1 MEAKII
7 VNGCEIVARHGQKL
21 SDVLISNGFSHPRPC
36 GGRGVCGKCKV
47 IVDGKPELACKYV
60 IMSDITVEI
69 SDEGDILSESGA
81 VTASDG
87 NGTDLVFDIGTTS
100 LAMALI
106 DRNTKS
112 ILKVITSSNPQ
123 RRFGADVISRIEYCQ
138 RNGVSELTRLIREEA
153 CRIILELCQDNLDT
167 LYVAGNTT
175 MLHIFAGVDPTSMGV
190 APYTPSFLVERLES
204 AENFGISGVKN
215 VRLLPSISSFVGAD
229 LVAGIHYVGFPE
241 DKYRL
246 LIDLG
251 TNAEI
256 ILFSKDK
263 VIATAAAAG
272 PCFEGANISCGM
284 SATSGAI
291 YAFDGNIV
299 KTIENMP
306 PRGICGTGLVDIIAA
321 ILRRGIIDETGY
333 IEDEEFEIADGVTL
347 TQTDIRQYQLAKSA
361 IYSAILTVI
370 KRNNLDFS
378 DIDKLYISGGFS
390 SKIDIDNAVFTGLIP
405 KELKD
410 VCVSVGNSSLL
421 GTVKAAFDEISLEDI
436 TEKSIYTDLS
446 SDPVFADLFIENMC
460 FE

>member
-1 MEAKII
+1 MEAKIT
-7 VNGCEIVARHGQKL
+7 VNGHTIVAKQGQRL

-60 IMSDITVEI
+60 IESDITVEI
-69 SDEGDILSESGA
+69 SDEGDMLSESGA
-81 VTASDG
+81 VTATHG
-87 NGTDLVFDIGTTS
+87 NGTDLVLDIGTTS

-106 DRNTKS
+106 DRGTKN

-123 RRFGADVISRIEYCQ
+123 RRYGADVISRIEYCQ
-138 RNGVSELTRLIREEA
+138 RNGVSELTRLIREETRRMISRL
-153 CRIILELCQDNLDT
+153 CSDRLET

-190 APYTPSFLVERLES
+190 APYTPSFLDEKLDDADKFE
-204 AENFGISGVKN
+204 ISGVN
-215 VRLLPSISSFVGAD
+215 NIHLLPSISSFVGAD
-229 LVAGIHYVGFPE
+229 LVAGIHYVGLPD

-263 VIATAAAAG
+263 VVATAAAAG

-291 YAFDGNIV
+291 YAYDGKNV
-299 KTIENMP
+299 KTVENMP
-306 PRGICGTGLVDIIAA
+306 ARGICGTGLVDVIAT
-321 ILRRGIIDETGY
+321 LLKRGIIDESGY
-333 IEDEEFEIADGVTL
+333 VEDEEFEVADGITVT
-347 TQTDIRQYQLAKSA
+347 QADVRQYQLAKSA
-361 IYSAILTVI
+361 IYSAVLTII
-370 KRNNLDFS
+370 KRNGLDFS
-378 DIDKLYISGGFS
+378 DIERLYISGGFS
-390 SKIDIDNAVFTGLIP
+390 SGIDIENAVFTGLIP
-405 KELKD
+405 SELKD
-410 VCVSVGNSSLL
+410 VCVSLGNSSLL
-421 GTVKAAFDEISLEDI
+421 GTIKSAFNNEQLMYI

-446 SDPVFADLFIENMC
+446 FDPIFADLFIENMG
-460 FE
+460 F